1 MKLTPLESGGY
12 YHFYNRGN
20 NKEDIF
26 KSEENMVYFL
36 SLVTKYLIPVLEI
49 HSYCLLPNHF
59 HFVIRIKDENEV
71 DEEITKSERGISQ
84 PFSNLFNAYTKAF
97 NKMHNRTG
105 SLFQKHPKR
114 IKITKMDYLRNLI
127 IYVNTNPYHHGIAD
141 FENYK
146 FSSYLSLISNSPT
159 QVSREDVI
167 EMFDDVENFKAIL
180 RMKRDSIDAIGDE
193 LEG

>member
-1 MKLTPLESGGY
+1 MKLTPLEPGGY

-20 NKEDIF
+20 NKEVIF

-59 HFVIRIKDENEV
+59 HFVIRVKDEDKVN
-71 DEEITKSERGISQ
+71 EEITKSERWISQ

-97 NKMHNRTG
+97 NKMYNRTG

-114 IKITKMDYLRNLI
+114 IRISKMDYLRNLI

-141 FENYK
+141 FETYK

-167 EMFDDVENFKAIL
+167 EMFDNVENFKAIL
-180 RMKRDSIDAIGDE
+180 RMKRDSIDAIGDD